1 MSDDVRIR
9 LLTPADASAYRELRL
24 EALRRHPHAFGA
36 SLEDEAV
43 RSLEMVA
50 RRLGAGPTNCLF
62 GAFAG
67 TRLIGTADF
76 IIPNSSAKSRHKGL
90 LVGVHVSPD
99 HRGRA
104 TGRALIKAVIDH
116 ASAHVVLLQAAVG
129 ADNAPA
135 RRLYGSLGFRQ
146 YGLETRALRVGEI
159 YVDEALLVLDLD
171 SGPDQ

>member
-1 MSDDVRIR
+1 MIDDVRIR

-24 EALRRHPHAFGA
+24 EALRRHPDAFGA
-36 SLEDEAV
+36 SLEDEAA

-50 RRLGAGPTNCLF
+50 RRLDAGPTNCLF

-67 TRLIGTADF
+67 TRLIGTAGF
-76 IIPNSSAKSRHKGL
+76 IIPNCSAKSRHKGL
-90 LVGVHVSPD
+90 LVGVYVTPV

-104 TGRALIKAVIDH
+104 TGRALVTAVVDH

-146 YGLETRALRVGEI
+146 YGLETRALRVGDI